1 MTITEFWKLKTMEWM
16 LIYLVKLR
24 KLKTKPAIGE
34 ATKEVELWYRTQKNP
49 ELGILGISEREGES

>member
-1 MTITEFWKLKTMEWM
+1 M
-16 LIYLVKLR
+16 LIYLVQLR